1 MSQPPTTRRRVDPR
15 AERAA
20 RTVLAGSR
28 PRLLRQPAANAVV
41 NERRRDPRA
50 VHEAALVQRQP
61 RPRYDWTR
69 DTASAGTPSAAGVF
83 VAAVPAIPLQVIAEP
98 AYLVLAMLDRP
109 GGEVS
114 EHDRQVIA
122 AARLLADGGSDGG
135 GSGNG
140 GGAVVTVSTGSG
152 EALAEAGSD
161 RHVALPDG
169 WADDYVPERRA
180 AATLALMTALSPRHV
195 LFPDSADGG
204 DVARRVAATAG
215 ERLFAGVQGLGPD
228 RATRQSAGGSRET
241 GHRPT
246 TLMTVAADAFAPLDG
261 VRHEARPLDLA
272 TPLVAGE
279 EILPRL
285 GGARRL
291 AVDPDALSLSE
302 TDFILSA
309 GNGVTDWRSFAELGE
324 ALGATRA
331 GSRVVCDAGHLPRDR
346 QVGASG
352 TVVGARCYLAF
363 GIAGAPQHL
372 QGITGVRHVI
382 AVNTDLHAEMIKRA
396 DLSIVADAQAVMP
409 ALIRLIRERR
419 HA

>member
-1 MSQPPTTRRRVDPR
+1 MSQPSATRRRVDPR

-20 RTVLAGSR
+20 RTVLAGTR
-28 PRLLRQPAANAVV
+28 PRLLRQPAAAISND
-41 NERRRDPRA
+41 RRRDPRA
-50 VHEAALVQRQP
+50 IREAALVQRQP
-61 RPRYDWTR
+61 RRRYDWTR
-69 DTASAGTPSAAGVF
+69 DEASAGTAAAVGVFAPSA
-83 VAAVPAIPLQVIAEP
+83 PAIPLQVIAEP

-122 AARLLADGGSDGG
+122 AARLLADA
-135 GSGNG
+135 G

-180 AATLALMTALSPRHV
+180 AAASALMAALSPRHV

-204 DVARRVAATAG
+204 DVARRVAAAAG
-215 ERLFAGVQGLGPD
+215 ERLFTGVQSLAPD
-228 RATRQSAGGSRET
+228 RATRQSAGGSLET
-241 GHRPT
+241 GHRPIR
-246 TLMTVAADAFAPLDG
+246 LMSVAADAFAPLDG

-272 TPLVAGE
+272 TPAIAGE
-279 EILPRL
+279 EVRPRL

-309 GNGVTDWRSFAELGE
+309 GNGVTDWQSFAELGE

-331 GSRVVCDAGHLPRDR
+331 GSRVVCDAGHLPRER

-372 QGITGVRHVI
+372 QGITGVKHVI

-396 DLSIVADAQAVMP
+396 DLSIVADAQVVMP

-419 HA
+419 HD

>member
-1 MSQPPTTRRRVDPR
+1 MSQPSPTRRRVDPR

-20 RTVLAGSR
+20 RTVLTGQR
-28 PRLLRQPAANAVV
+28 PRLLRLPVIITAT

-50 VHEAALVQRQP
+50 IRDAALVQRQP
-61 RPRYDWTR
+61 RPRYDWAR
-69 DTASAGTPSAAGVF
+69 EAASTGIAPAVGVAIAAT
-83 VAAVPAIPLQVIAEP
+83 PAIPLQVIAEP
-98 AYLVLAMLDRP
+98 AYLILAMLDRP
-109 GGEVS
+109 AGEVG

-122 AARLLADGGSDGG
+122 AARLLADA
-135 GSGNG
+135 G

-161 RHVALPDG
+161 RHVALPGG

-180 AATLALMTALSPRHV
+180 AAASALMEALSPRHI
-195 LFPDSADGG
+195 LFPDSPDGS
-204 DVARRVAATAG
+204 DVARRVAAAAG
-215 ERLFAGVQGLGPD
+215 ERLFAGVQSLGLD
-228 RATRQSAGGSRET
+228 RATRQSAGGSLET

-246 TLMTVAADAFAPLDG
+246 RLMTVAADAFAPLDG

-272 TPLVAGE
+272 APLAAGE
-279 EILPRL
+279 EVLPRL

-324 ALGATRA
+324 ALCATRA
-331 GSRVVCDAGHLPRDR
+331 GSRVVCDAGHLPRER

-352 TVVGARCYLAF
+352 TVVSARCYLAF

>member
-1 MSQPPTTRRRVDPR
+1 MTHPSPIRRRVDPR

-20 RTVLAGSR
+20 RTILTGQR
-28 PRLLRQPAANAVV
+28 PRLLRQPVAVAV

-50 VHEAALVQRQP
+50 LRAAALVQIQP
-61 RPRYDWTR
+61 RPRYDWAR
-69 DTASAGTPSAAGVF
+69 DAASAGAA
-83 VAAVPAIPLQVIAEP
+83 AAVGIAVSATPAIPLQVIAEP
-98 AYLVLAMLDRP
+98 AYLILAMLDRP

-122 AARLLADGGSDGG
+122 AARLLADA
-135 GSGNG
+135 G

-152 EALAEAGSD
+152 QALTEAGSD

-180 AATLALMTALSPRHV
+180 AAASALMEALSPRHI
-195 LFPDSADGG
+195 LFPDSPDGG
-204 DVARRVAATAG
+204 DVARRVAAAAG
-215 ERLFAGVQGLGPD
+215 ERLFAGVQSLGPE
-228 RATRQSAGGSRET
+228 RATRQSAGGSLET

-246 TLMTVAADAFAPLDG
+246 RLMTVAVDAFAPLDG

-272 TPLVAGE
+272 APLTAAE
-279 EILPRL
+279 QLPPRL
-285 GGARRL
+285 GGVRRL

-309 GNGVTDWRSFAELGE
+309 GNGVTDWGSFAELGE

-331 GSRVVCDAGHLPRDR
+331 GSRVVCDAGHLPRER

-352 TVVGARCYLAF
+352 TVVSARCYLAF

-372 QGITGVRHVI
+372 QGITGVKHVI

>member
-1 MSQPPTTRRRVDPR
+1 MSQHTTIRRRVDPR

-20 RTVLAGSR
+20 RTVLNG
-28 PRLLRQPAANAVV
+28 PRLRLLHQPVATAT

-50 VHEAALVQRQP
+50 IRDAALVQRLP
-61 RPRYDWTR
+61 RPRYDWAR
-69 DTASAGTPSAAGVF
+69 DAASAGT
-83 VAAVPAIPLQVIAEP
+83 VAATGHAVAAAPSIPLQVIAEP
-98 AYLVLAMLDRP
+98 AYLILAMLDRP

-122 AARLLADGGSDGG
+122 AARLLADA
-135 GSGNG
+135 G
-140 GGAVVTVSTGSG
+140 GGAVVTVSTGRG
-152 EALAEAGSD
+152 DVLAEAGSD

-169 WADDYVPERRA
+169 WAHDYVPERRA
-180 AATLALMTALSPRHV
+180 AAASALMMELSPRHI
-195 LFPDSADGG
+195 LFPDSPDGG
-204 DVARRVAATAG
+204 DVARRVAAAAG
-215 ERLFAGVQGLGPD
+215 ERLFTGVQSLGPD
-228 RATRQSAGGSRET
+228 RATRQSAGGSLET
-241 GHRPT
+241 GHRLT
-246 TLMTVAADAFAPLDG
+246 RLMTVAADAFAPLDG
-261 VRHEARPLDLA
+261 VRHEARPLDPDA
-272 TPLVAGE
+272 PVIAGE

-309 GNGVTDWRSFAELGE
+309 GNGVTDWQSFAELGE

-331 GSRVVCDAGHLPRDR
+331 GSRVVCDAGHLPRER

-352 TVVGARCYLAF
+352 TVVSARSYVAF

-372 QGITGVRHVI
+372 QGIAGVRHVI
-382 AVNTDLHAEMIKRA
+382 AINTDLHAEMIKRA

-419 HA
+419 HG

>member
-1 MSQPPTTRRRVDPR
+1 MTQPSPIRRRVDPR

-20 RTVLAGSR
+20 RTLLTGQR
-28 PRLLRQPAANAVV
+28 PRLLRLPVAAATDG
-41 NERRRDPRA
+41 RRRDPRA
-50 VHEAALVQRQP
+50 IRDAALVQRQP
-61 RPRYDWTR
+61 RPRYDWAR
-69 DTASAGTPSAAGVF
+69 DAASAGTAPATGVAIAA
-83 VAAVPAIPLQVIAEP
+83 APAIPLHVIAEP
-98 AYLVLAMLDRP
+98 AYLILAMLDRP

-122 AARLLADGGSDGG
+122 AARLLADA
-135 GSGNG
+135 G

-152 EALAEAGSD
+152 DALAEAGSD

-180 AATLALMTALSPRHV
+180 AAASALMETLSPRHI
-195 LFPDSADGG
+195 LFPDSPDGA
-204 DVARRVAATAG
+204 DVARRVAAAAG
-215 ERLFAGVQGLGPD
+215 ERLFTGVQSLGPD
-228 RATRQSAGGSRET
+228 RATRQSAGGLLET

-246 TLMTVAADAFAPLDG
+246 RLMTVAADAFAPLDG
-261 VRHEARPLDLA
+261 VRHEARPIDLA
-272 TPLVAGE
+272 DPATAGE
-279 EILPRL
+279 EVLPRL

-309 GNGVTDWRSFAELGE
+309 GNGVTDWQSFAELGE

-331 GSRVVCDAGHLPRDR
+331 GSRVVCDAGHLPRER

-352 TVVGARCYLAF
+352 TVVSARCYLAF

>member
-1 MSQPPTTRRRVDPR
+1 MTGSQPRRRVDPR

-20 RTVLAGSR
+20 RTILTGPR
-28 PRLLRQPAANAVV
+28 PRLLRQPVAATFAAAV

-50 VHEAALVQRQP
+50 IRAAALVQRQP
-61 RPRYDWTR
+61 RPRYDWAR
-69 DTASAGTPSAAGVF
+69 DAASAGIAAAVGVA
-83 VAAVPAIPLQVIAEP
+83 VAAPAIPLHVIAEP
-98 AYLVLAMLDRP
+98 AYLILAMLDRP

-114 EHDRQVIA
+114 EHDRQVVA
-122 AARLLADGGSDGG
+122 AARLLADAG
-135 GSGNG
+135 GSGG
-140 GGAVVTVSTGSG
+140 GGAVVTISTGSG
-152 EALAEAGSD
+152 EALAESGSD

-180 AATLALMTALSPRHV
+180 AAVSALMAALSPRHI
-195 LFPDSADGG
+195 LFPDSPDGG
-204 DVARRVAATAG
+204 DVARRVASAAG
-215 ERLFAGVQGLGPD
+215 ERLFAGVQSLGPD
-228 RATRQSAGGSRET
+228 RATRRSAGGSLET

-246 TLMTVAADAFAPLDG
+246 RLMTVAADAFAPLDG
-261 VRHEARPLDLA
+261 VRHEARPLDFTA
-272 TPLVAGE
+272 PLMAGE
-279 EILPRL
+279 EVLPRL

-309 GNGVTDWRSFAELGE
+309 GNGVTDWQSFAELGE
-324 ALGATRA
+324 VLGATRA
-331 GSRVVCDAGHLPRDR
+331 GSRVVCDAGHLPRER

-396 DLSIVADAQAVMP
+396 DLSIVADAQVVMP
-409 ALIRLIRERR
+409 ALVRLIRERR
-419 HA
+419 HG

>member
-1 MSQPPTTRRRVDPR
+1 MTTTQIRRRVDPR

-20 RTVLAGSR
+20 RTVLTGQR
-28 PRLLRQPAANAVV
+28 PRLLRQPVAAAA

-50 VHEAALVQRQP
+50 LRAAALVQSQP

-69 DTASAGTPSAAGVF
+69 DAASAGTAAAVGIA
-83 VAAVPAIPLQVIAEP
+83 VAAMPAIPLRVIAEP
-98 AYLVLAMLDRP
+98 AYLVLAILDRP
-109 GGEVS
+109 GGEVG

-122 AARLLADGGSDGG
+122 AARLLADA
-135 GSGNG
+135 G
-140 GGAVVTVSTGSG
+140 GGAVVTVCTGSG

-180 AATLALMTALSPRHV
+180 AAASALMTALSPRHI
-195 LFPDSADGG
+195 LFPDSPDGA
-204 DVARRVAATAG
+204 DVARRVAAAAG
-215 ERLFAGVQGLGPD
+215 ERLFTGVQSLGPD
-228 RATRQSAGGSRET
+228 RATRQSAGGSLET

-246 TLMTVAADAFAPLDG
+246 RLMTVAADAFAPLDG
-261 VRHEARPLDLA
+261 VRHEARPLDLE
-272 TPLVAGE
+272 TSVAVNE
-279 EILPRL
+279 VLPRL

-309 GNGVTDWRSFAELGE
+309 GNGVTDWPSFADLGG

-331 GSRVVCDAGHLPRDR
+331 GSRVVCDAGHLPRER

-419 HA
+419 HD

>member
-1 MSQPPTTRRRVDPR
+1 MTQPSPIRPHIRRRVDPR

-20 RTVLAGSR
+20 RTILTGQR
-28 PRLLRQPAANAVV
+28 PRLLRQPVAAAV

-50 VHEAALVQRQP
+50 LRAAALVQSQP

-69 DTASAGTPSAAGVF
+69 DAASAGTAAAVGIA

-109 GGEVS
+109 DGEVG

-122 AARLLADGGSDGG
+122 AARLLADA
-135 GSGNG
+135 G
-140 GGAVVTVSTGSG
+140 GGAVVTVCTGSG

-161 RHVALPDG
+161 RHVALPDH

-180 AATLALMTALSPRHV
+180 AAASALMTTLSPRHI
-195 LFPDSADGG
+195 LFPDSPDGA
-204 DVARRVAATAG
+204 DVARRLAAATG
-215 ERLFAGVQGLGPD
+215 ERLFTGVQSLGPD
-228 RATRQSAGGSRET
+228 RATRQSAGGSLET
-241 GHRPT
+241 AHRPT
-246 TLMTVAADAFAPLDG
+246 RLMTVAADAFAPLDG
-261 VRHEARPLDLA
+261 VRHEARPLDLE
-272 TPLVAGE
+272 TSVAADE
-279 EILPRL
+279 VLPRL

-309 GNGVTDWRSFAELGE
+309 GNGVTDWRSFADLGE

-331 GSRVVCDAGHLPRDR
+331 GSRVVCDAGHLPRER

-352 TVVGARCYLAF
+352 TVVSARCYLAF

-409 ALIRLIRERR
+409 ALIRLIRERS
-419 HA
+419 HD

>member
-1 MSQPPTTRRRVDPR
+1 MTSPHIRRRVDPR

-20 RTVLAGSR
+20 RTILTGQR
-28 PRLLRQPAANAVV
+28 PRLLRQPVAAAI

-50 VHEAALVQRQP
+50 LRAAALVQSQP

-69 DTASAGTPSAAGVF
+69 DAASAGIATMMGVA
-83 VAAVPAIPLQVIAEP
+83 VATAPVIPLKVIAEP

-122 AARLLADGGSDGG
+122 AARLLADA
-135 GSGNG
+135 G
-140 GGAVVTVSTGSG
+140 GGAVVTVCTGSG

-161 RHVALPDG
+161 RHLALPDH

-180 AATLALMTALSPRHV
+180 AAASALVTALSPRHV
-195 LFPDSADGG
+195 LFPDSPDGA
-204 DVARRVAATAG
+204 DVARRVAAAMG
-215 ERLFAGVQGLGPD
+215 ERLFAGVQSLGPD
-228 RATRQSAGGSRET
+228 RATRQSAGGSLET

-246 TLMTVAADAFAPLDG
+246 RLMTVAVDAFAPLDG

-272 TPLVAGE
+272 TPVIAGE
-279 EILPRL
+279 EVLPRL

-302 TDFILSA
+302 ADFILSA

-331 GSRVVCDAGHLPRDR
+331 GSRVVCDAGHLPRER

-352 TVVGARCYLAF
+352 TVVSARCYLAF

-372 QGITGVRHVI
+372 QGITGVRQVI
-382 AVNTDLHAEMIKRA
+382 AINTDLHAEMIKRA

-419 HA
+419 HD

>member
-1 MSQPPTTRRRVDPR
+1 MTSPHIRRRVDPR

-20 RTVLAGSR
+20 RTILTGQR
-28 PRLLRQPAANAVV
+28 PRLLRQPVAAAV

-50 VHEAALVQRQP
+50 LRAAALVQSQP
-61 RPRYDWTR
+61 RPRYDWAR
-69 DTASAGTPSAAGVF
+69 DAASAGTA
-83 VAAVPAIPLQVIAEP
+83 AAVGIAVATVPAFPLQVIAEP

-109 GGEVS
+109 GGEVGD
-114 EHDRQVIA
+114 HDRQVIA
-122 AARLLADGGSDGG
+122 AARLLADA
-135 GSGNG
+135 G
-140 GGAVVTVSTGSG
+140 GGAVVTVCTGSG

-161 RHVALPDG
+161 RHVALPDH

-180 AATLALMTALSPRHV
+180 AAAAALMTTLSPRHI
-195 LFPDSADGG
+195 LFPDSPDGA
-204 DVARRVAATAG
+204 DVARRLAAAMG
-215 ERLFAGVQGLGPD
+215 ERLFTGMQSLGPD
-228 RATRQSAGGSRET
+228 RATRQSAGGSLET
-241 GHRPT
+241 AHRPT
-246 TLMTVAADAFAPLDG
+246 RLMTVAVDAFAPLDG
-261 VRHEARPLDLA
+261 VRHEARPLGLEALA
-272 TPLVAGE
+272 AAAE
-279 EILPRL
+279 EVSPRL
-285 GGARRL
+285 GSTRRL
-291 AVDPDALSLSE
+291 AVDPDALALSE

-309 GNGVTDWRSFAELGE
+309 GNGVTDWQSFAALGE

-331 GSRVVCDAGHLPRDR
+331 GSRVVCDAGHLPRER

-352 TVVGARCYLAF
+352 TVVSARCYLAF

-419 HA
+419 LD

>member
-1 MSQPPTTRRRVDPR
+1 MTHPPTIRRRVDPR

-20 RTVLAGSR
+20 RTILTGQR
-28 PRLLRQPAANAVV
+28 PRLLRQPVAAAT

-50 VHEAALVQRQP
+50 IRDAALVQRQP

-69 DTASAGTPSAAGVF
+69 DAASVGIAAAIGVA
-83 VAAVPAIPLQVIAEP
+83 VAAAPVIPLKVIPEP
-98 AYLVLAMLDRP
+98 AYLILAMLDRP

-122 AARLLADGGSDGG
+122 AARLLADA
-135 GSGNG
+135 G

-180 AATLALMTALSPRHV
+180 AAASALMAALSPRHI
-195 LFPDSADGG
+195 LFPDSPDGA
-204 DVARRVAATAG
+204 DVARRVAAAAG
-215 ERLFAGVQGLGPD
+215 ERLFAGVQSLGPD
-228 RATRQSAGGSRET
+228 RATRQSAGGSLET

-246 TLMTVAADAFAPLDG
+246 RLMTVAADAFASLDS
-261 VRHEARPLDLA
+261 VRHEARPLDLTA
-272 TPLVAGE
+272 PVTAGE
-279 EILPRL
+279 EVLPRL
-285 GGARRL
+285 AGARRL

-309 GNGVTDWRSFAELGE
+309 GNGVTDWQSFAELGE

-331 GSRVVCDAGHLPRDR
+331 GSRVVCDAGHLPRER

-352 TVVGARCYLAF
+352 TVVSARCYLAF

>member
-1 MSQPPTTRRRVDPR
+1 MTDTPTVRRRVDPR

-20 RTVLAGSR
+20 RTILTGPR
-28 PRLLRQPAANAVV
+28 PRLLRQPVTAAV

-50 VHEAALVQRQP
+50 IREAALVQSQP

-69 DTASAGTPSAAGVF
+69 DAASAGT
-83 VAAVPAIPLQVIAEP
+83 VAATAVTVAAAPVLPLHVIAEP
-98 AYLVLAMLDRP
+98 AYLVLVLLDRP

-114 EHDRQVIA
+114 EHDRQAIA
-122 AARLLADGGSDGG
+122 AARLLADDATGA
-135 GSGNG
+135 G
-140 GGAVVTVSTGSG
+140 GGAVVTVATGSG
-152 EALAEAGSD
+152 DALAEAGSD
-161 RHVALPDG
+161 RHVTLPDG

-180 AATLALMTALSPRHV
+180 AAAAALMAALSPRYV
-195 LFPDSADGG
+195 LFPDSPDGG
-204 DVARRVAATAG
+204 DVARRVAASTG
-215 ERLFAGVQGLGPD
+215 ERLFAGVQSLGPD
-228 RATRQSAGGSRET
+228 RATRQSAGGSLET

-246 TLMTVAADAFAPLDG
+246 RLMTVAADAFAPLDG

-272 TPLVAGE
+272 TPAIAGE
-279 EILPRL
+279 EVLPRL
-285 GGARRL
+285 DGARRL

-302 TDFILSA
+302 ADFILSA
-309 GNGVTDWRSFAELGE
+309 GNGVTDWPGFAELGT

-331 GSRVVCDAGHLPRDR
+331 GSRVVCDAGHLPRER

-352 TVVGARCYLAF
+352 TVVSARCYLAF

-372 QGITGVRHVI
+372 QGITGVKHVI

-396 DLSIVADAQAVMP
+396 DLSVVADAQAVMP

-419 HA
+419 HG

>member
-1 MSQPPTTRRRVDPR
+1 MTSPQIRRRVDPR

-20 RTVLAGSR
+20 RTILTGQR
-28 PRLLRQPAANAVV
+28 PRLLRQPVATATV

-50 VHEAALVQRQP
+50 IRDAALVQRQP
-61 RPRYDWTR
+61 RPRYDWAR
-69 DTASAGTPSAAGVF
+69 DAASAGTT
-83 VAAVPAIPLQVIAEP
+83 AAVGVAVANAPVIPLQVIAEP

-122 AARLLADGGSDGG
+122 AARLLADA
-135 GSGNG
+135 G
-140 GGAVVTVSTGSG
+140 GGAVVTVATGSG

-180 AATLALMTALSPRHV
+180 AAAAALMASLSPRHI
-195 LFPDSADGG
+195 LFPDSPDGG
-204 DVARRVAATAG
+204 DLARRVAAAAG
-215 ERLFAGVQGLGPD
+215 ERLFAGVQSLGPD
-228 RATRQSAGGSRET
+228 RATRQSAGGSLET

-246 TLMTVAADAFAPLDG
+246 RLMTVAADAFAPLDG

-272 TPLVAGE
+272 TPVVAGE
-279 EILPRL
+279 EVLPRL
-285 GGARRL
+285 GCARRL

-309 GNGVTDWRSFAELGE
+309 GNGVTDWQSFAELGE

-331 GSRVVCDAGHLPRDR
+331 GSRVVCDAGHLPRER

-352 TVVGARCYLAF
+352 TVVSARCYLAF

-372 QGITGVRHVI
+372 QGITGVKHVI
-382 AVNTDLHAEMIKRA
+382 AINTDLHAEMIKRA
-396 DLSIVADAQAVMP
+396 DLSIVADAQEIMP

-419 HA
+419 HD

>member
-1 MSQPPTTRRRVDPR
+1 MTSPSPIRRRVDPR

-20 RTVLAGSR
+20 RTVLTGQR
-28 PRLLRQPAANAVV
+28 PRLLRQPVAASV

-50 VHEAALVQRQP
+50 LRAAALVQSQP
-61 RPRYDWTR
+61 RLRYDWTR
-69 DTASAGTPSAAGVF
+69 DAASAGTAAPHSVT
-83 VAAVPAIPLQVIAEP
+83 VAAMPAIPLRVIAEP
-98 AYLVLAMLDRP
+98 AYLVLAMLDRS
-109 GGEVS
+109 GGEVG

-122 AARLLADGGSDGG
+122 AARLLADA
-135 GSGNG
+135 G
-140 GGAVVTVSTGSG
+140 GGAVVTVCTGSG

-180 AATLALMTALSPRHV
+180 AAASALMTALSPRHI
-195 LFPDSADGG
+195 LFPDSPDGA
-204 DVARRVAATAG
+204 DVARRLAAATG
-215 ERLFAGVQGLGPD
+215 ERLFTGVQSLGPD
-228 RATRQSAGGSRET
+228 RATRQSAGGSLET

-246 TLMTVAADAFAPLDG
+246 RLMTVAADAFAPLDG
-261 VRHEARPLDLA
+261 VRHEARPLDLE
-272 TPLVAGE
+272 TSVAADE
-279 EILPRL
+279 VRPRL

-309 GNGVTDWRSFAELGE
+309 GNGVTDWPSFTDLGE

-331 GSRVVCDAGHLPRDR
+331 GSRVVCDAGHLPRER

-396 DLSIVADAQAVMP
+396 DLSIVADAQVVMP

-419 HA
+419 HD

>member
-1 MSQPPTTRRRVDPR
+1 MTTSQTIRRRVDPR

-20 RTVLAGSR
+20 RTILTGQR
-28 PRLLRQPAANAVV
+28 PRLLRQPVAAAT

-50 VHEAALVQRQP
+50 IREGALVQRQP
-61 RPRYDWTR
+61 RPRYDWAR
-69 DTASAGTPSAAGVF
+69 DAASAGNTATVGVAIAATPT
-83 VAAVPAIPLQVIAEP
+83 IPLQVIAEP
-98 AYLVLAMLDRP
+98 AYLIVAMLDRP
-109 GGEVS
+109 AGEVS

-122 AARLLADGGSDGG
+122 AARLLADA
-135 GSGNG
+135 G

-180 AATLALMTALSPRHV
+180 AAASALMEALSPRHI
-195 LFPDSADGG
+195 LFPDSPDGA
-204 DVARRVAATAG
+204 DVARRVAAAAG
-215 ERLFAGVQGLGPD
+215 ERLFAGVQSLGPD
-228 RATRQSAGGSRET
+228 RATR
-241 GHRPT
+241 
-246 TLMTVAADAFAPLDG
+246 LMTVAADAFAPLDG

-272 TPLVAGE
+272 APLLAGE
-279 EILPRL
+279 EVLPRL

-309 GNGVTDWRSFAELGE
+309 GNGVTDWQSFAELGE

-331 GSRVVCDAGHLPRDR
+331 GSRVVCDAGHLPRER

-352 TVVGARCYLAF
+352 TVVSARCYLAF

-372 QGITGVRHVI
+372 QGITGVKHVI

>member
-1 MSQPPTTRRRVDPR
+1 MTQPAPIRPQFRRRVDPR

-20 RTVLAGSR
+20 RTVLAGQR
-28 PRLLRQPAANAVV
+28 PRLLRQPVAAAV

-50 VHEAALVQRQP
+50 LRAAALIQSQP

-69 DTASAGTPSAAGVF
+69 DAASASPAAALGVG

-122 AARLLADGGSDGG
+122 AARLLADV
-135 GSGNG
+135 G
-140 GGAVVTVSTGSG
+140 GGAVVTVCTGSG

-180 AATLALMTALSPRHV
+180 AAASALMAALSPRHI
-195 LFPDSADGG
+195 LFPDSPDGA
-204 DVARRVAATAG
+204 DVARRLAAAAG
-215 ERLFAGVQGLGPD
+215 ERLFTGVQSLGPD
-228 RATRQSAGGSRET
+228 RATRQSAGGSLET

-246 TLMTVAADAFAPLDG
+246 RLMTVAADAFAPLDG
-261 VRHEARPLDLA
+261 VRHEARPFDLE
-272 TPLVAGE
+272 TSVVE
-279 EILPRL
+279 DEVLPRL
-285 GGARRL
+285 GGARRMS
-291 AVDPDALSLSE
+291 VDPDALSLSE

-309 GNGVTDWRSFAELGE
+309 GNGVTDWRSFADLGE

-331 GSRVVCDAGHLPRDR
+331 GSRVVCDAGHLPRER

-352 TVVGARCYLAF
+352 TVVSARCYLAF

-419 HA
+419 HD

>member
-1 MSQPPTTRRRVDPR
+1 MSQHTTIRRRVDPR
-15 AERAA
+15 AERAS
-20 RTVLAGSR
+20 RTILTGQR
-28 PRLLRQPAANAVV
+28 PRLLRQPVAAAT

-50 VHEAALVQRQP
+50 IREAALVQRQP
-61 RPRYDWTR
+61 RPRYDWAR
-69 DTASAGTPSAAGVF
+69 DAASAGT
-83 VAAVPAIPLQVIAEP
+83 VAAIGHAVAAAPAIPLQVIAEP

-122 AARLLADGGSDGG
+122 AARVLADGAVGG
-135 GSGNG
+135 GG

-180 AATLALMTALSPRHV
+180 AAASALMEALSPRHI
-195 LFPDSADGG
+195 LFPDSPDGG
-204 DVARRVAATAG
+204 DVARRIAAATG
-215 ERLFAGVQGLGPD
+215 ERLFAGVQSLGPD
-228 RATRQSAGGSRET
+228 RATRQSAGGSLET
-241 GHRPT
+241 GRRPT
-246 TLMTVAADAFAPLDG
+246 RLMTVAVDAFAPLDG

-272 TPLVAGE
+272 SPLTAGE
-279 EILPRL
+279 EVLPRL
-285 GGARRL
+285 DGARRL

-309 GNGVTDWRSFAELGE
+309 GNGVTDWQSFAELGE

-331 GSRVVCDAGHLPRDR
+331 GSRVVCDAGHLPRER

-396 DLSIVADAQAVMP
+396 DLSIVADAQTVMP

-419 HA
+419 HG

>member
-1 MSQPPTTRRRVDPR
+1 MTSPSPIRRRVDPR

-20 RTVLAGSR
+20 RTVQTGQR
-28 PRLLRQPAANAVV
+28 PRLLRQPVAAAV

-50 VHEAALVQRQP
+50 LRAAALVQSQP

-69 DTASAGTPSAAGVF
+69 DASSAGTAAAVGIA
-83 VAAVPAIPLQVIAEP
+83 VATVPAIPLQVIAEP

-109 GGEVS
+109 GGEVG

-122 AARLLADGGSDGG
+122 AARLLADA
-135 GSGNG
+135 G
-140 GGAVVTVSTGSG
+140 GGAVVTVCTGSG

-180 AATLALMTALSPRHV
+180 AAASSLMAALSPRHI
-195 LFPDSADGG
+195 LFPDSPDGG
-204 DVARRVAATAG
+204 DVARRLAAATG
-215 ERLFAGVQGLGPD
+215 ERLFTGVQSLGPD
-228 RATRQSAGGSRET
+228 RATRQSAGGSLET

-246 TLMTVAADAFAPLDG
+246 RLMTVAADAFAPLDG

-272 TPLVAGE
+272 TPVIAGE
-279 EILPRL
+279 EVLPRL
-285 GGARRL
+285 GGTRRL
-291 AVDPDALSLSE
+291 AVDPDALALSE

-309 GNGVTDWRSFAELGE
+309 GNGVTDWRSFSELGE
-324 ALGATRA
+324 TLGATRA
-331 GSRVVCDAGHLPRDR
+331 GSRVVCDAGHLPRER

-352 TVVGARCYLAF
+352 TVVSARCYLAF

-396 DLSIVADAQAVMP
+396 DLSIVADAQDVMP

-419 HA
+419 HD

>member
-1 MSQPPTTRRRVDPR
+1 MTQPSPIRPHIRRRVDPR
-15 AERAA
+15 AERTA
-20 RTVLAGSR
+20 RTILTGQR
-28 PRLLRQPAANAVV
+28 PRLLRQPVAAAV

-50 VHEAALVQRQP
+50 LRVAALVQSQP

-69 DTASAGTPSAAGVF
+69 DASSAGTTAVVGVA

-109 GGEVS
+109 GGEVGD
-114 EHDRQVIA
+114 HDRQVIA
-122 AARLLADGGSDGG
+122 AARLLADT
-135 GSGNG
+135 G
-140 GGAVVTVSTGSG
+140 GGAVVTVCTGSG

-180 AATLALMTALSPRHV
+180 AAAAALMAALSPRHI
-195 LFPDSADGG
+195 LFPDSPDGA
-204 DVARRVAATAG
+204 DVARRLAAAVG
-215 ERLFAGVQGLGPD
+215 ERLFTGVQSLGPD
-228 RATRQSAGGSRET
+228 RATRQSAGGSLET
-241 GHRPT
+241 AHRPT
-246 TLMTVAADAFAPLDG
+246 RLMTVAADAFAPLDG
-261 VRHEARPLDLA
+261 VRHEARPLDLE
-272 TPLVAGE
+272 TSVAADEG
-279 EILPRL
+279 LPRL
-285 GGARRL
+285 GGARRMS
-291 AVDPDALSLSE
+291 VDPDALSLSE

-309 GNGVTDWRSFAELGE
+309 GNGVTDWRSFADLGE

-331 GSRVVCDAGHLPRDR
+331 GSRVVCDAGHLPRER

-352 TVVGARCYLAF
+352 TVVSARCYLAF

-419 HA
+419 HD

>member
-1 MSQPPTTRRRVDPR
+1 MTHPPAIRRRVDPR
-15 AERAA
+15 VERAA
-20 RTVLAGSR
+20 RTILTGQR
-28 PRLLRQPAANAVV
+28 PRLLRQPVAAATS
-41 NERRRDPRA
+41 ERRRDPRA
-50 VHEAALVQRQP
+50 IRDAALVQRQP

-69 DTASAGTPSAAGVF
+69 DAACVGIAPMMGATI
-83 VAAVPAIPLQVIAEP
+83 AAAPAIPLKVIPEP
-98 AYLVLAMLDRP
+98 AYLILAMLDRP
-109 GGEVS
+109 SGEVS

-122 AARLLADGGSDGG
+122 AARLLADA
-135 GSGNG
+135 G

-152 EALAEAGSD
+152 DALAEAGSD

-180 AATLALMTALSPRHV
+180 AAASALMAALSPRHI
-195 LFPDSADGG
+195 LFPDSPDGA
-204 DVARRVAATAG
+204 DVARRVAAATE
-215 ERLFAGVQGLGPD
+215 ERLFAGVQSLGPD
-228 RATRQSAGGSRET
+228 RATRQSAGGSLET

-246 TLMTVAADAFAPLDG
+246 RLMTVAADAFNPLDG

-272 TPLVAGE
+272 APLTAAE
-279 EILPRL
+279 ELLPRL

-309 GNGVTDWRSFAELGE
+309 GNGVTDWQSFAELGE

-331 GSRVVCDAGHLPRDR
+331 GSRVVCDAGHLPRER

-352 TVVGARCYLAF
+352 TVVSARCYLAF

>member
-1 MSQPPTTRRRVDPR
+1 MTQPSPIRRRVDPR

-20 RTVLAGSR
+20 RTILTGQR
-28 PRLLRQPAANAVV
+28 PRLLRQPVADAV

-50 VHEAALVQRQP
+50 LRAAALVQIQP
-61 RPRYDWTR
+61 RPRYDWAR
-69 DTASAGTPSAAGVF
+69 DAASAGAA
-83 VAAVPAIPLQVIAEP
+83 AAVGIAVSATPVIPLQVIAEP
-98 AYLVLAMLDRP
+98 AYLILAMLDRP

-122 AARLLADGGSDGG
+122 AARLLADA
-135 GSGNG
+135 G

-152 EALAEAGSD
+152 DALAEAGSD

-180 AATLALMTALSPRHV
+180 AAASALMAALSPRHI
-195 LFPDSADGG
+195 LFPDSPDGADI
-204 DVARRVAATAG
+204 ARRVAATAG
-215 ERLFAGVQGLGPD
+215 ERLFAGVQSLGPD
-228 RATRQSAGGSRET
+228 CATRQSAGGSLET

-246 TLMTVAADAFAPLDG
+246 RLMTVAADAFAPLDG

-272 TPLVAGE
+272 TPVTAGE
-279 EILPRL
+279 EVLPRL
-285 GGARRL
+285 RGARRL

-309 GNGVTDWRSFAELGE
+309 GNGVTDWQSFADLGE

-331 GSRVVCDAGHLPRDR
+331 GSRVVCDAGHLPRER

-352 TVVGARCYLAF
+352 TVVSARCYLAF

-396 DLSIVADAQAVMP
+396 DLSIVADAQTVMP

>member
-1 MSQPPTTRRRVDPR
+1 MTTPPTLRRRVDPR

-20 RTVLAGSR
+20 RTILAGQR
-28 PRLLRQPAANAVV
+28 PRLLRLPVAAAT

-50 VHEAALVQRQP
+50 IRDAALVQRQP

-69 DTASAGTPSAAGVF
+69 DATSAGPAATVGVA
-83 VAAVPAIPLQVIAEP
+83 VAAMRAIPLQVIAEP
-98 AYLVLAMLDRP
+98 AYLILAMLDRP

-122 AARLLADGGSDGG
+122 AARLLADA
-135 GSGNG
+135 G
-140 GGAVVTVSTGSG
+140 GGAVVTVCTGSG

-180 AATLALMTALSPRHV
+180 TTASALMEALSPRHI
-195 LFPDSADGG
+195 LFPDSPDGA
-204 DVARRVAATAG
+204 DVARRVAAAAG
-215 ERLFAGVQGLGPD
+215 ERLFAGVQSLAPD
-228 RATRQSAGGSRET
+228 RATRQSAGGSLET

-246 TLMTVAADAFAPLDG
+246 RLMTVAADAFAPLDG

-272 TPLVAGE
+272 APVTAGE
-279 EILPRL
+279 EVLPRL
-285 GGARRL
+285 GSARRL

-324 ALGATRA
+324 ALGATSA
-331 GSRVVCDAGHLPRDR
+331 GSRVVCDAGHLPRER

-352 TVVGARCYLAF
+352 TVVSARCYLAF

>member
-1 MSQPPTTRRRVDPR
+1 MSQPTTIRRRVDPR

-20 RTVLAGSR
+20 RTVLNGPR
-28 PRLLRQPAANAVV
+28 PRLLRQPVGAVT

-50 VHEAALVQRQP
+50 IRDAALVQRQP

-69 DTASAGTPSAAGVF
+69 DAASART
-83 VAAVPAIPLQVIAEP
+83 VAATGIAVAAAPAIPLHVIAEP

-122 AARLLADGGSDGG
+122 AARLLADA
-135 GSGNG
+135 G

-152 EALAEAGSD
+152 DALAEAGSD

-180 AATLALMTALSPRHV
+180 AAASALMQALSPRHL
-195 LFPDSADGG
+195 LFPDSPDGG
-204 DVARRVAATAG
+204 DVARRVAAAAG
-215 ERLFAGVQGLGPD
+215 ERLFTGVQSLGPD
-228 RATRQSAGGSRET
+228 RATRQSAGGSLET
-241 GHRPT
+241 GRRPT
-246 TLMTVAADAFAPLDG
+246 RLMTVAADAFAPLDG

-272 TPLVAGE
+272 DPVIAGE
-279 EILPRL
+279 EVLPRL

-309 GNGVTDWRSFAELGE
+309 GNGVTDWQSFAELGE

-331 GSRVVCDAGHLPRDR
+331 GSRVVCDAGHLPRER

-396 DLSIVADAQAVMP
+396 DLSIVADAQEIMP

-419 HA
+419 HD

>member
-1 MSQPPTTRRRVDPR
+1 MTQPSPIRPQFRRRVDPR

-20 RTVLAGSR
+20 RTVLTGQR
-28 PRLLRQPAANAVV
+28 PRLLRQPVAAAV

-50 VHEAALVQRQP
+50 LRAAALIQSQP

-69 DTASAGTPSAAGVF
+69 DAASAGTAAAVGIA
-83 VAAVPAIPLQVIAEP
+83 VATVPAIPLQVIVEP

-122 AARLLADGGSDGG
+122 AARLLADA
-135 GSGNG
+135 G
-140 GGAVVTVSTGSG
+140 GGAVVTVCTGSG

-180 AATLALMTALSPRHV
+180 AAASALMTTLSPRHI
-195 LFPDSADGG
+195 LFPDSPDGA
-204 DVARRVAATAG
+204 DVARRVATTMG

-228 RATRQSAGGSRET
+228 RATRQSAGGSLET

-246 TLMTVAADAFAPLDG
+246 RLMTVAADAFAPLDG

-272 TPLVAGE
+272 TPVIAGE
-279 EILPRL
+279 EVLPRL

-309 GNGVTDWRSFAELGE
+309 GNGVTDWRSFADLGE

-331 GSRVVCDAGHLPRDR
+331 GSRVVCDAGHLPRER

-352 TVVGARCYLAF
+352 TLVSARCYLAF

-419 HA
+419 HD

>member
-1 MSQPPTTRRRVDPR
+1 MSQPSPTRRRVDPR

-20 RTVLAGSR
+20 RTILTGPR
-28 PRLLRQPAANAVV
+28 PRLVRQPVAAATV

-50 VHEAALVQRQP
+50 IRDAALVQRLP
-61 RPRYDWTR
+61 RPRYDWAR
-69 DTASAGTPSAAGVF
+69 DAASAGTA
-83 VAAVPAIPLQVIAEP
+83 AAVGVAIAATPVIPLHVIAEP
-98 AYLVLAMLDRP
+98 AYLILAMLDRP

-122 AARLLADGGSDGG
+122 AARLLADA
-135 GSGNG
+135 G
-140 GGAVVTVSTGSG
+140 GGAVVTVCTGSG
-152 EALAEAGSD
+152 EVLAEAGSD

-180 AATLALMTALSPRHV
+180 AAASALMAALSPRHI
-195 LFPDSADGG
+195 LFPDSPDGADG
-204 DVARRVAATAG
+204 ARRVAAAAG
-215 ERLFAGVQGLGPD
+215 ERLFTGVQSLGPD
-228 RATRQSAGGSRET
+228 RATRQSAGGSLET

-246 TLMTVAADAFAPLDG
+246 RLMTVAADAFAPLDN

-272 TPLVAGE
+272 TPVVAGE
-279 EILPRL
+279 EVLPRL
-285 GGARRL
+285 GSARRL

-309 GNGVTDWRSFAELGE
+309 GNGVTDWQSFAELGE

-331 GSRVVCDAGHLPRDR
+331 GSRVVCDAGHLPRER

-352 TVVGARCYLAF
+352 TVVSARCYLAF

-372 QGITGVRHVI
+372 QGITGVKHVI
-382 AVNTDLHAEMIKRA
+382 AINTDLHAEMIKRA
-396 DLSIVADAQAVMP
+396 DLSIVADAQDIMP

-419 HA
+419 HD

>member
-1 MSQPPTTRRRVDPR
+1 MTGSQIRRRVDPR

-20 RTVLAGSR
+20 RTILTGQR
-28 PRLLRQPAANAVV
+28 PRLLRQPVAAAD

-50 VHEAALVQRQP
+50 LRAAALVQSQP
-61 RPRYDWTR
+61 RPRYDWAR
-69 DTASAGTPSAAGVF
+69 DAASADTAVAVGIA
-83 VAAVPAIPLQVIAEP
+83 VAATPAIPLRVIAEP
-98 AYLVLAMLDRP
+98 AYLVIAMLDRP
-109 GGEVS
+109 GGEVG

-122 AARLLADGGSDGG
+122 AARLLADA
-135 GSGNG
+135 G
-140 GGAVVTVSTGSG
+140 GGAVVTVCTGSG

-180 AATLALMTALSPRHV
+180 AAASALMTALSPRHI
-195 LFPDSADGG
+195 LFPDSPDGA
-204 DVARRVAATAG
+204 DVARRLAAATG
-215 ERLFAGVQGLGPD
+215 ERLFTGVQSLVPD
-228 RATRQSAGGSRET
+228 RATRQSAGGSLET

-246 TLMTVAADAFAPLDG
+246 RLMTVAVDAFAPLDG
-261 VRHEARPLDLA
+261 VRHEARPLDLE
-272 TPLVAGE
+272 TSVAAE
-279 EILPRL
+279 EVLPRL

-324 ALGATRA
+324 TLGATRA
-331 GSRVVCDAGHLPRDR
+331 GSRVVCDAGHLPRER

-352 TVVGARCYLAF
+352 TVVSARCYLAF

-419 HA
+419 HD

>member
-1 MSQPPTTRRRVDPR
+1 MTDTPTDRRRVDPR

-20 RTVLAGSR
+20 RTILTGPR
-28 PRLLRQPAANAVV
+28 PRLLRQPVTAAV

-50 VHEAALVQRQP
+50 LRTAALVQSQP
-61 RPRYDWTR
+61 RPRYDWAR
-69 DTASAGTPSAAGVF
+69 DAASAGT
-83 VAAVPAIPLQVIAEP
+83 VAAIAVTVAAAPTIPVQVIAEP
-98 AYLVLAMLDRP
+98 AFLVLVVLDRP

-122 AARLLADGGSDGG
+122 AGRLLANGADGGADGG
-135 GSGNG
+135 G

-152 EALAEAGSD
+152 DALAEAGSD

-180 AATLALMTALSPRHV
+180 AAAAALIAALSPRHI
-195 LFPDSADGG
+195 LFPDSPDGG
-204 DVARRVAATAG
+204 DVARRVAASTG
-215 ERLFAGVQGLGPD
+215 ERLFAGVQSLGPD
-228 RATRQSAGGSRET
+228 RATRQSAGGSLET
-241 GHRPT
+241 GRRPT
-246 TLMTVAADAFAPLDG
+246 RLMTVAADAFAPLDG

-272 TPLVAGE
+272 TPVIAGE
-279 EILPRL
+279 EVLPRL

-309 GNGVTDWRSFAELGE
+309 GNGVTDWQGFAELG
-324 ALGATRA
+324 AVLGATRA
-331 GSRVVCDAGHLPRDR
+331 GSRVVCDAGHLPRER

-352 TVVGARCYLAF
+352 TVVNARCYLAF

-372 QGITGVRHVI
+372 QGITGVKHVI

-419 HA
+419 HG

>member
-1 MSQPPTTRRRVDPR
+1 MSQPTAIRRRVDPR

-20 RTVLAGSR
+20 RTILTGQR
-28 PRLLRQPAANAVV
+28 PRLLRQPVAATT

-50 VHEAALVQRQP
+50 IRDAALVQRQP
-61 RPRYDWTR
+61 RPRYDWAR
-69 DTASAGTPSAAGVF
+69 DAASAGTA
-83 VAAVPAIPLQVIAEP
+83 AAVGIAVATAPAIPLQVIAEP

-122 AARLLADGGSDGG
+122 AARLLADGADGG
-135 GSGNG
+135 G

-152 EALAEAGSD
+152 EALAESGSD

-180 AATLALMTALSPRHV
+180 AAASALMASLSPRHV
-195 LFPDSADGG
+195 LFPDSPDGG
-204 DVARRVAATAG
+204 DVARRVAAAAG
-215 ERLFAGVQGLGPD
+215 ERLFSGVQSLAPD
-228 RATRQSAGGSRET
+228 RATRQSAGGSLET

-246 TLMTVAADAFAPLDG
+246 RLMTVAADAFAPLDG

-272 TPLVAGE
+272 APVLAGE
-279 EILPRL
+279 EVLPRL

-309 GNGVTDWRSFAELGE
+309 GNGVTDWQSFAELGE

-331 GSRVVCDAGHLPRDR
+331 GSRVVCDAGHLPRER

-372 QGITGVRHVI
+372 QGITAVRHVI

-396 DLSIVADAQAVMP
+396 DLSIVADAQEIMP

-419 HA
+419 HD

>member
-1 MSQPPTTRRRVDPR
+1 MTSSPIIRRRVDPR

-20 RTVLAGSR
+20 RTILTGQR
-28 PRLLRQPAANAVV
+28 PRLLRQPVAIAAT
-41 NERRRDPRA
+41 NERRRNPRA
-50 VHEAALVQRQP
+50 IRDAALVQRLP
-61 RPRYDWTR
+61 RPRYDWAR
-69 DTASAGTPSAAGVF
+69 DAASAGTI
-83 VAAVPAIPLQVIAEP
+83 AAVGVAVTATPVVPLHVIAEP
-98 AYLVLAMLDRP
+98 AYLILAMLDRP

-122 AARLLADGGSDGG
+122 AARLLADA
-135 GSGNG
+135 G

-180 AATLALMTALSPRHV
+180 AATSALMAALSPRHI
-195 LFPDSADGG
+195 LFPDSPDGA
-204 DVARRVAATAG
+204 DVARRVAAAMG
-215 ERLFAGVQGLGPD
+215 ERLFTGVQSLSPD
-228 RATRQSAGGSRET
+228 RAARQSAGGSLET

-246 TLMTVAADAFAPLDG
+246 RLMTVAADAFAPLDG

-279 EILPRL
+279 EVLPRL

-291 AVDPDALSLSE
+291 AVDPDALALSE

-309 GNGVTDWRSFAELGE
+309 GNGVTDWQNFAELGE

-331 GSRVVCDAGHLPRDR
+331 GSRVVCDAGHLPRER

-352 TVVGARCYLAF
+352 TVVSARCYLAF

-372 QGITGVRHVI
+372 QGITGVKHVI
-382 AVNTDLHAEMIKRA
+382 AINTDLHAEMIKRA
-396 DLSIVADAQAVMP
+396 DLSIVADAQDIMP

-419 HA
+419 HD

>member
-1 MSQPPTTRRRVDPR
+1 M
-15 AERAA
+15 A
-20 RTVLAGSR
+20 
-28 PRLLRQPAANAVV
+28 
-41 NERRRDPRA
+41 
-50 VHEAALVQRQP
+50 
-61 RPRYDWTR
+61 
-69 DTASAGTPSAAGVF
+69 
-83 VAAVPAIPLQVIAEP
+83 
-98 AYLVLAMLDRP
+98 
-109 GGEVS
+109 
-114 EHDRQVIA
+114 
-122 AARLLADGGSDGG
+122 
-135 GSGNG
+135 
-140 GGAVVTVSTGSG
+140 
-152 EALAEAGSD
+152 
-161 RHVALPDG
+161 
-169 WADDYVPERRA
+169 
-180 AATLALMTALSPRHV
+180 ALSPRHI
-195 LFPDSADGG
+195 LFPDSPDGA
-204 DVARRVAATAG
+204 DVARRVAAATE
-215 ERLFAGVQGLGPD
+215 ERLFAGVQSLGPD
-228 RATRQSAGGSRET
+228 RATRQSAGGSLET

-246 TLMTVAADAFAPLDG
+246 RLMTVAADAFNPLDG

-272 TPLVAGE
+272 APLTAAE
-279 EILPRL
+279 ELLPRL

-309 GNGVTDWRSFAELGE
+309 GNGVTDWQSFAELGE

-331 GSRVVCDAGHLPRDR
+331 GSRVVCDAGHLPRER

-352 TVVGARCYLAF
+352 TVVSARCYLAF

>member
-1 MSQPPTTRRRVDPR
+1 MTTSPTIRRRVDPR

-20 RTVLAGSR
+20 RTILTGQR
-28 PRLLRQPAANAVV
+28 PRLLRQPVAAAT

-50 VHEAALVQRQP
+50 IREGALVQRQP
-61 RPRYDWTR
+61 RPRYDWAR
-69 DTASAGTPSAAGVF
+69 DAASAGNTATVGVAIAATPT
-83 VAAVPAIPLQVIAEP
+83 IPLQVIAEP
-98 AYLVLAMLDRP
+98 AYLIVAMLDRP

-122 AARLLADGGSDGG
+122 AARLLADA
-135 GSGNG
+135 G

-169 WADDYVPERRA
+169 WADAYVPERRA
-180 AATLALMTALSPRHV
+180 AAASALMEALSPRHI
-195 LFPDSADGG
+195 LFPDSPDGA
-204 DVARRVAATAG
+204 DVARRVAAAAG
-215 ERLFAGVQGLGPD
+215 ERLFAGVQSLGPD
-228 RATRQSAGGSRET
+228 RATRQSAGGSLET

-246 TLMTVAADAFAPLDG
+246 RLMTVAADAFAPLDG
-261 VRHEARPLDLA
+261 VRHEARPLGLA
-272 TPLVAGE
+272 APLLAGE
-279 EILPRL
+279 EVLPRL

-309 GNGVTDWRSFAELGE
+309 GNGVTDWQSFAELGE

-331 GSRVVCDAGHLPRDR
+331 GSRVVCDAGHLPRER

-352 TVVGARCYLAF
+352 TVVSARCYLAF

-372 QGITGVRHVI
+372 QGITGVKHVI

>member
-1 MSQPPTTRRRVDPR
+1 MTSPQIRHRVDPR

-20 RTVLAGSR
+20 RTILTGQR
-28 PRLLRQPAANAVV
+28 PRLLRQPVATATV

-50 VHEAALVQRQP
+50 IRDAALVQRQP
-61 RPRYDWTR
+61 RPRYDWAR
-69 DTASAGTPSAAGVF
+69 DAASAGTT
-83 VAAVPAIPLQVIAEP
+83 AAVGVAVANAPVIPLQVIAEP

-122 AARLLADGGSDGG
+122 AARLLADA
-135 GSGNG
+135 G
-140 GGAVVTVSTGSG
+140 GGAVVTVATGSG

-180 AATLALMTALSPRHV
+180 AAAAALMASLSPRHI
-195 LFPDSADGG
+195 LFPDSPDGG
-204 DVARRVAATAG
+204 DLARRVAAAAG
-215 ERLFAGVQGLGPD
+215 ERLFAGVQSLGPD
-228 RATRQSAGGSRET
+228 RATRQSAGGSLET

-246 TLMTVAADAFAPLDG
+246 RLMTVAADAFAPLDG

-272 TPLVAGE
+272 TPVVAGE
-279 EILPRL
+279 EVLPRL
-285 GGARRL
+285 GCARRL

-309 GNGVTDWRSFAELGE
+309 GNGVTDWQSFAELGE

-331 GSRVVCDAGHLPRDR
+331 GSRVVCDAGHLPRER

-352 TVVGARCYLAF
+352 TVVSARCYLAF

-372 QGITGVRHVI
+372 QGITGVKHVI
-382 AVNTDLHAEMIKRA
+382 AINTDLHAEMIKRA
-396 DLSIVADAQAVMP
+396 DLSIVADAQEIMP

-419 HA
+419 HD

>member
-1 MSQPPTTRRRVDPR
+1 
-15 AERAA
+15 
-20 RTVLAGSR
+20 
-28 PRLLRQPAANAVV
+28 
-41 NERRRDPRA
+41 
-50 VHEAALVQRQP
+50 
-61 RPRYDWTR
+61 
-69 DTASAGTPSAAGVF
+69 
-83 VAAVPAIPLQVIAEP
+83 
-98 AYLVLAMLDRP
+98 
-109 GGEVS
+109 
-114 EHDRQVIA
+114 
-122 AARLLADGGSDGG
+122 
-135 GSGNG
+135 
-140 GGAVVTVSTGSG
+140 
-152 EALAEAGSD
+152 
-161 RHVALPDG
+161 
-169 WADDYVPERRA
+169 
-180 AATLALMTALSPRHV
+180 
-195 LFPDSADGG
+195 
-204 DVARRVAATAG
+204 G
-215 ERLFAGVQGLGPD
+215 ERLFAGLQSLAPD
-228 RATRQSAGGSRET
+228 RATRQSAGGSLET

-246 TLMTVAADAFAPLDG
+246 RLMTVAADAFASLDG

-272 TPLVAGE
+272 APVTAGE
-279 EILPRL
+279 EVLPRL

-331 GSRVVCDAGHLPRDR
+331 GSRVVCDAGHLPRER

-352 TVVGARCYLAF
+352 TVVSARCYLAF

-396 DLSIVADAQAVMP
+396 DLSIVADAQDVMP